1 MAMSE
6 NSVKILNYLKDN
18 AGKNLT
24 SADVAEA
31 LDLGKAT
38 VNGAFTAMQKKGL
51 GVRVDAEIPGAVDVS
66 FLTVTDEGRA
76 ADISEMGETV
86 NKIITHLSN
95 TTDHVTLDDLA
106 AAIGVEKRSV
116 NGSFNTAKV
125 LGSQRSGNIPSKSP
139 PFLYLFSSFSNF
151 LMAYLRPSSD
161 SKVKSL

>member
-6 NSVKILNYLKDN
+6 NSVKILNYLKEN

-51 GVRVDAEIPGAVDVS
+51 GVRVDAEVDGAVEVS
-66 FLTVTDEGRA
+66 FLTVTEEGKA

-86 NKIITHLSN
+86 NKIITYLSA
-95 TTDHVTLDDLA
+95 TQDHTTLDDLA

-116 NGSFNTAKV
+116 NGSFNALVKKGLCARTPAKV
-125 LGSQRSGNIPSKSP
+125 AAKVPVK
-139 PFLYLFSSFSNF
+139 YLALTDAGKAFDPT
-151 LMAYLRPSSD
+151 AD
-161 SKVKSL
+161 AE

>member
-51 GVRVDAEIPGAVDVS
+51 GVRVDAEVPGAVEVS
-66 FLTVTDEGRA
+66 FLTITDEGRA

-86 NKIITHLSN
+86 NKIINYLAD
-95 TTDHVTLDDLA
+95 TTDNTTLDDLA
-106 AAIGVEKRSV
+106 TAIGVEKRSV
-116 NGSFNTAKV
+116 NGSFNALVKKGLCARTPAKV
-125 LGSQRSGNIPSKSP
+125 EAMVPVK
-139 PFLYLFSSFSNF
+139 YLA
-151 LMAYLRPSSD
+151 LTDAGMAFGPTAD
-161 SKVKSL
+161 AE

>member
-6 NSVKILNYLKDN
+6 NSVKILNYLKEN

-51 GVRVDAEIPGAVDVS
+51 GVRVDAEVDGAVEVS
-66 FLTVTDEGRA
+66 FLTVTEEGKA

-86 NKIITHLSN
+86 NKIITYLSA
-95 TTDHVTLDDLA
+95 TKDHTTLDDLA

-116 NGSFNTAKV
+116 NGSFNALVKKGLCARTPAKV
-125 LGSQRSGNIPSKSP
+125 
-139 PFLYLFSSFSNF
+139 
-151 LMAYLRPSSD
+151 AA
-161 SKVKSL
+161 KVPVKHLALTDAGKAFDPTADAE

>member
-6 NSVKILNYLKDN
+6 NSVKILNYLKEN

-51 GVRVDAEIPGAVDVS
+51 GVRVDAEIPGAVEVS

-86 NKIITHLSN
+86 NKIINYLAN
-95 TTDHVTLDDLA
+95 TTDHTTLDDLA

-116 NGSFNTAKV
+116 NGSFNALVKKGLCARTAATVKAMVPVKYLV
-125 LGSQRSGNIPSKSP
+125 LTDAG
-139 PFLYLFSSFSNF
+139 
-151 LMAYLRPSSD
+151 MAFDPAAEAND
-161 SKVKSL
+161 

>member
-51 GVRVDAEIPGAVDVS
+51 GVRVDAEVPGAVEVS
-66 FLTVTDEGRA
+66 FLTITDEGRA

-86 NKIITHLSN
+86 NKIINYLAD
-95 TTDHVTLDDLA
+95 TTDNTTLDDLA
-106 AAIGVEKRSV
+106 TAIGVEKRSV
-116 NGSFNTAKV
+116 NGSFNALVKKGLCARTPAKV
-125 LGSQRSGNIPSKSP
+125 EAMVPVK
-139 PFLYLFSSFSNF
+139 YLT
-151 LMAYLRPSSD
+151 LTDAGMAFDPTAD
-161 SKVKSL
+161 AE